1 MSKTTVDK
9 LVCDVACKNYQKKP
23 FSRSFFSKKR
33 TKPERFFW
41 EGMHARPTII
51 KRNFFLLRLPVVNGG
66 IIGEISH
73 DDSYDAVIIVL

>member
-23 FSRSFFSKKR
+23 FSRSSFLKKNK
-33 TKPERFFW
+33 TTTVFW

-51 KRNFFLLRLPVVNGG
+51 KRNFFRLRLPVVNGG